1 MAAMYAGRTLRGMP
15 TLERLRERLAE
26 LSDLHALA
34 RLAAW
39 DQRTMMPPL
48 GAPARA
54 HQVATLQR
62 LVHDRVTDDAVGG
75 WLDELEGDGAALGD
89 RERDVVRV
97 ARRDWDRA
105 RRIPKQLAGDL
116 ALAAAEGQAAW
127 QTARAAS
134 DFAAFAP
141 ALRRNVELARE
152 YAACFPDAAH
162 PYDPHLGDY
171 DYGLTGPRVR
181 EIFDPLAE
189 RLTKLAAEAADN
201 PPRPPLSVPVAAQT
215 AAVDAVL
222 TRLGVTADSWR
233 VDVSPHPFTSWLSAQ
248 DTRVTT
254 RYNPEAQF
262 ESVLAAMHEFGHGL
276 YERQIPPELHRTN
289 VGRGPSMSAHE
300 SQSKLWEN
308 HVGRNAA
315 FAPVLAAELATG
327 GFDID
332 PDALHAAI
340 TAVQPS
346 LIRVSADPLTYPLHI
361 VLRFELEVALV
372 EGSLDVADLPAAWND
387 GMRRLLGVE
396 VPDDAHGVLQD
407 MHWAAG
413 SFGYFPTY
421 ALGSLIAAQLWE
433 ALEADIGSQDDALR
447 SGDVAAV
454 RAWLAAHVPRHR
466 PRPRNEPLVK
476 AATGR
481 GIDVEP
487 YLRFVT
493 PFARDTHL
501 RTIAGPPSAR

>member
-1 MAAMYAGRTLRGMP
+1 MTAIYAGPTLSGMP
-15 TLERLRERLAE
+15 ALSRRRERLA
-26 LSDLHALA
+26 DLADPHALA

-62 LVHDRVTDDAVGG
+62 LVHDRQTDDAIGE
-75 WLDELEGDGAALGD
+75 WLEELDGDGDALGEVD
-89 RERDVVRV
+89 RDLVRV

-105 RRIPKQLAGDL
+105 RRVPKDLAGEL

-127 QTARAAS
+127 QVAKEAS

-141 ALRRNVELARE
+141 ALRRNVELAHD
-152 YAACFPDAAH
+152 YAACFPEAEH
-162 PYDPHLGDY
+162 PYDPHLNDY
-171 DYGLTGPRVR
+171 DFGLTGPRVR

-189 RLTKLAAEAADN
+189 RLTTLPAEAADS
-201 PPRPPLSVPVAAQT
+201 PPIPPLSVPLEAQQ

-222 TRLGVTADSWR
+222 ARLGVTADSWR
-233 VDVSPHPFTSWLSAQ
+233 VDVSPHPFTSWLSAH

-262 ESVLAAMHEFGHGL
+262 ESVLAAMHEYGHAL

-315 FAPVLAAELATG
+315 FAPVLVAELRAG
-327 GFDID
+327 GFEIA

-340 TAVQPS
+340 TAVKPS

-361 VLRFELEVALV
+361 VLRFDLEVALI
-372 EGSLDVADLPAAWND
+372 EGSLDIADLPAAWND

-407 MHWAAG
+407 MHWSGGA
-413 SFGYFPTY
+413 FGYFPSY
-421 ALGSLIAAQLWE
+421 ALGCLIAAQLWE
-433 ALEADIGSQDDALR
+433 KLEAELGAQDDALR
-447 SGDVAAV
+447 SGDVAAI
-454 RAWLAAHVPRHR
+454 RTWLAEHVHRHGR
-466 PRPRNEPLVK
+466 RLDTQPLVE

-481 GIDVEP
+481 GTDPEP

-493 PFARDTHL
+493 PFASR
-501 RTIAGPPSAR
+501 